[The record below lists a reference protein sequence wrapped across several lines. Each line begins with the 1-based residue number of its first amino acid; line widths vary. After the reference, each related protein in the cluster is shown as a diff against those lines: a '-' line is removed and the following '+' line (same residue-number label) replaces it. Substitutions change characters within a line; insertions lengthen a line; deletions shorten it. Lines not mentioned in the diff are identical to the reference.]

1 MYYMSHVMSLPDDNP
16 AKKLR
21 LRFPNGFEFEAL
33 GPEEF
38 IKEQIQRFLGQQN
51 NNSTTTGPETE
62 SGNPAKIQWEKIAE
76 KSQNDLLLRSKLENL
91 GQAAEACLVLM
102 AASKNLANNPRP
114 SALELA
120 RWLRRSGYPIDRID
134 RIIKNAV
141 KIGDILISGSRRGRK
156 YELSPGGRLKA
167 LLIAEKLSQR
177 IDANP

>member
-1 MYYMSHVMSLPDDNP
+1 MSLPDDNP

-51 NNSTTTGPETE
+51 NNSTTATGPETE

-76 KSQNDLLLRSKLENL
+76 KSQNDLLLRNKLENL

-156 YELSPGGRLKA
+156 YELSPSGRLKA

-177 IDANP
+177 IGANP